1 MRLVRSVCRPGGGF
15 GSLIWV
21 DRRLLK
27 GFCRWAT
34 CSDCCW
40 DSVTVVTVLGGLEQR
55 QGDGWQSLGCPG
67 DPPRVGAL
75 SSLIGL
81 LNSGAPES
89 QGVSWHQRGLVS
101 CPPPTVLISGEHTPG
116 TPSFLAF
123 LGHRVPPPPTPISGL
138 CQGGAV
144 PGLAAAVGRPAK
156 PPNWQAPK
164 ASTWP
169 AGCRLF
175 LPQCPLQPKPA

>member
-81 LNSGAPES
+81 LNSEAPES

-116 TPSFLAF
+116 TSAPSL
-123 LGHRVPPPPTPISGL
+123 VPCLLRSWSPPTSHSHLGPMSGRG
-138 CQGGAV
+138 CAWTGSCSG
-144 PGLAAAVGRPAK
+144 
-156 PPNWQAPK
+156 K
-164 ASTWP
+164 ASQ
-169 AGCRLF
+169 AS
-175 LPQCPLQPKPA
+175 